1 MTNPNSNNPP
11 IPKLSLPFTSYV
23 TARRTAMPPGVYY
36 QPFSNKKMP
45 PPPPGVAY
53 AFYDENR
60 DPCTDFQ
67 RAIYAVYDFAL
78 NPPFGFTVLDP
89 GINDLGMPLP
99 LPSFLDPEDAKMATF
114 CAIQRLMSRHKDNAP
129 PLDGQPPLQE
139 EQQRTAVNSDLV
151 GLPPP
156 PSQTQ
161 QKENGEER
169 DEEAVGYQLQLG
181 QDGYYLKPLKSGRA
195 LRTTNF
201 LIELLEVRHRITP
214 EGEREIDHQRLMFR
228 VRLLGS
234 GKTVDL
240 EIDIAQLGKIVDFV
254 RQRVPESTIF
264 HYRTVFPEQL
274 DILLRT
280 QLAQCKHTYEY
291 GICGWMQ
298 IPHRGLA
305 YVHDD
310 IPAPSETIFFKS
322 GFAFGREPRQR
333 NAPEI
338 VEAGFGVLGVSNDLM
353 QSAILFLWAHLGLM
367 WTIFTQAG
375 YPPRALLYLSGVSG
389 SLKTAVCKTLFNFT
403 AVPELDIPAS
413 FRDTSASM
421 EISIDQYKDRV
432 LLVDDFCPAANKAA
446 RRTMEQTLESLIR
459 FYGDGNTKGRA
470 DPRMDK
476 VYMKKARG
484 LCVITGEDVA
494 GSLSS
499 RLRCLFLHV
508 EKTSFRGD
516 ILKQYQEMPYLWT
529 EYLSCFVDALPN
541 VIPNVVERIRSSFPQ
556 YRVHAEEVLQ
566 ERRLIDTYCW
576 LAVTAHLTLEVAS
589 KLSGTD
595 LLGQWLAPLEEAAL
609 TACVS
614 SEQQA
619 TQQLPERLF
628 AETLMTLIQRQDVRL
643 GTKEEFVEDPQSY
656 LGAIQG
662 GYWYLWPQETY
673 LKVVEYYN
681 AGGGHFPLSPSALW
695 EALANAGILLRSKTN
710 RNGQLHYE
718 NGTKVSFGGRP
729 RLLKID
735 PAKLRELAEAE

>member
-1 MTNPNSNNPP
+1 MSSD
-11 IPKLSLPFTSYV
+11 IPYSMPF
-23 TARRTAMPPGVYY
+23 RTHVIACRNVMPPGVYR
-36 QPFSNKKMP
+36 QIFSSKKMP

-67 RAIYAVYDFAL
+67 RAIYAVFDFL
-78 NPPFGFTVLDP
+78 LPPPFGFTVLDP

-99 LPSFLDPEDAKMATF
+99 LPSFSDPEDAKIATF
-114 CAIQRLMSRHKDNAP
+114 CAIQSLMSCHKNNAP
-129 PLDGQPPLQE
+129 ALGGQPPLQE

-151 GLPPP
+151 GVPPP
-156 PSQTQ
+156 PPQTQ
-161 QKENGEER
+161 QKENGEVR
-169 DEEAVGYQLQLG
+169 DEEVGYQLQMG
-181 QDGYYLKPLKSGRA
+181 RDGYYLKPLRSGRA
-195 LRTTNF
+195 LRATNF
-201 LIELLEVRHRITP
+201 LIETQEVRHRITP
-214 EGEREIDHQRLMFR
+214 EGEKEIDHQKLMYR
-228 VRLLGS
+228 VRLMDS
-234 GKTVDL
+234 GKMVNL
-240 EIDIAQLGKIVDFV
+240 EIETTQLGKIVDVV

-264 HYRTVFPEQL
+264 RYRTVFPEQL
-274 DILLRT
+274 DIFLRT

-291 GICGWMQ
+291 GACGWMQ
-298 IPHRGLA
+298 IPCQGLV

-310 IPAPSETIFFKS
+310 IPAPSENIFFKS

-333 NAPEI
+333 NVPEI

-367 WTIFTQAG
+367 WTLFAQAG

-516 ILKQYQEMPYLWT
+516 VLKQYQEMPYLWT
-529 EYLSCFVDALPN
+529 EYLACFVDALPN
-541 VIPNVVERIRSSFPQ
+541 VIPDVVERIQSVFPQ
-556 YRVHAEEVLQ
+556 YRVRAEKALQ
-566 ERRLIDTYCW
+566 ERRLIDTFCW
-576 LAVTAHLTLEVAS
+576 LAVTARLTLEIAS
-589 KLSGTD
+589 KLSGAD
-595 LLGQWLAPLEEAAL
+595 QLGQWLAPLEQAAL

-643 GTKEEFVEDPQSY
+643 GTKEEFVENPQSY
-656 LGAIQG
+656 LGVIQS

-681 AGGGHFPLSPSALW
+681 AGGGHFPLSQSALW
-695 EALANAGILLRSKTN
+695 EALANAGILLRPVTK

-718 NGTKVSFGGRP
+718 NGTKVSFAGRP

-735 PAKLRELAEAE
+735 PAKLRELAETE

>member
-1 MTNPNSNNPP
+1 MNTQKGPYP
-11 IPKLSLPFTSYV
+11 IFTFYITSCRNV
-23 TARRTAMPPGVYY
+23 MPPGVYR
-36 QPFSNKKMP
+36 QIFSNKKMS
-45 PPPPGVAY
+45 PPPPGVPYAY
-53 AFYDENR
+53 YDENR
-60 DPCTDFQ
+60 EPCADFQ
-67 RAIYAVYDFAL
+67 RAIYVVHDSALPTPPGFSRL
-78 NPPFGFTVLDP
+78 NPGV
-89 GINDLGMPLP
+89 NDLGMPLS
-99 LPSFLDPEDAKMATF
+99 LPTYSCPEDEMAATVA
-114 CAIQRLMSRHKDNAP
+114 AIGKLLRHHANE
-129 PLDGQPPLQE
+129 PLDECSVQAKE
-139 EQQRTAVNSDLV
+139 QRTAVNSDLV
-151 GLPPP
+151 GVPPP
-156 PSQTQ
+156 PPQTQ
-161 QKENGEER
+161 QKENGEVR
-169 DEEAVGYQLQLG
+169 DEEVGYQLQLG

-201 LIELLEVRHRITP
+201 LIELQEVRHRITP
-214 EGEREIDHQRLMFR
+214 EGEKEIDHQRLIFR
-228 VRLLGS
+228 VHLLGS

-254 RQRVPESTIF
+254 RQRVPESTVF

-280 QLAQCKHTYEY
+280 QFAQCKHAYEY
-291 GICGWMQ
+291 GACGWMQ
-298 IPHRGLA
+298 IPCHGMA

-322 GFAFGREPRQR
+322 GFAFGRGPQQR
-333 NAPEI
+333 NVPEI
-338 VEAGFGVLGVSNDLM
+338 IEAGFGVLGVSNDLM

-367 WTIFTQAG
+367 WTLFAQAG

-529 EYLSCFVDALPN
+529 EYLSCFVDALPT
-541 VIPNVVERIRSSFPQ
+541 VIPNVVERIQSSFPQ

-576 LAVTAHLTLEVAS
+576 LAVTARLTLEVAS
-589 KLSGTD
+589 KLSGAD
-595 LLGQWLAPLEEAAL
+595 LLGQWLEPLEQAAL

-614 SEQQA
+614 SEQQS

-643 GTKEEFVEDPQSY
+643 GTKEEFVENPQSY
-656 LGAIQG
+656 LGVIQS

-681 AGGGHFPLSPSALW
+681 AGGGHFPLSQSALW
-695 EALANAGILLRSKTN
+695 EALANAGILLRPVTK

-718 NGTKVSFGGRP
+718 NGTKVSFAGRP

>member
-1 MTNPNSNNPP
+1 
-11 IPKLSLPFTSYV
+11 
-23 TARRTAMPPGVYY
+23 
-36 QPFSNKKMP
+36 
-45 PPPPGVAY
+45 
-53 AFYDENR
+53 
-60 DPCTDFQ
+60 
-67 RAIYAVYDFAL
+67 
-78 NPPFGFTVLDP
+78 
-89 GINDLGMPLP
+89 
-99 LPSFLDPEDAKMATF
+99 
-114 CAIQRLMSRHKDNAP
+114 
-129 PLDGQPPLQE
+129 
-139 EQQRTAVNSDLV
+139 
-151 GLPPP
+151 
-156 PSQTQ
+156 
-161 QKENGEER
+161 
-169 DEEAVGYQLQLG
+169 
-181 QDGYYLKPLKSGRA
+181 
-195 LRTTNF
+195 
-201 LIELLEVRHRITP
+201 
-214 EGEREIDHQRLMFR
+214 
-228 VRLLGS
+228 
-234 GKTVDL
+234 
-240 EIDIAQLGKIVDFV
+240 
-254 RQRVPESTIF
+254 
-264 HYRTVFPEQL
+264 
-274 DILLRT
+274 
-280 QLAQCKHTYEY
+280 
-291 GICGWMQ
+291 
-298 IPHRGLA
+298 
-305 YVHDD
+305 
-310 IPAPSETIFFKS
+310 
-322 GFAFGREPRQR
+322 
-333 NAPEI
+333 
-338 VEAGFGVLGVSNDLM
+338 
-353 QSAILFLWAHLGLM
+353 
-367 WTIFTQAG
+367 
-375 YPPRALLYLSGVSG
+375 
-389 SLKTAVCKTLFNFT
+389 
-403 AVPELDIPAS
+403 
-413 FRDTSASM
+413 
-421 EISIDQYKDRV
+421 
-432 LLVDDFCPAANKAA
+432 
-446 RRTMEQTLESLIR
+446 MEQTLESLIR

>member
-78 NPPFGFTVLDP
+78 HPPFGFTVLDP

-541 VIPNVVERIRSSFPQ
+541 VIPNVVERIRASFPQ

>member
-78 NPPFGFTVLDP
+78 HPPFGFTVLDP

-508 EKTSFRGD
+508 EKASFRGD

-556 YRVHAEEVLQ
+556 YRVHAEEVLP

>member
-78 NPPFGFTVLDP
+78 PPPFGFTVLDP

-99 LPSFLDPEDAKMATF
+99 LPSFLDLEDAKMATF